1 MAPADAAENGCA
13 MDFLELICGLIEALD
28 LIPEL
33 CKAIAWLFRSLFR
46 LCRRMLGYPEPSEGW
61 VYVDGAGG
69 RRPAAERH
77 ILHLSLT
84 RRRRRGRWQGASH
97 VLR

>member
-1 MAPADAAENGCA
+1 MAPTSAAENGFA
-13 MDFLELICGLIEALD
+13 MDFLELIFGLIEALD

-33 CKAIAWLFRSLFR
+33 CKAIVWLFRSLYR
-46 LCRRMLGYPEPSEGW
+46 LCRWMMGYPEPSEGW
-61 VYVDGAGG
+61 VYIDQTRGSHDRAAGG
-69 RRPAAERH
+69 H

-84 RRRRRGRWQGASH
+84 RRRRGKWQGASY

>member
-1 MAPADAAENGCA
+1 
-13 MDFLELICGLIEALD
+13 MDFLEFLFSLFEALELIE
-28 LIPEL
+28 PL

-46 LCRRMLGYPEPSEGW
+46 LCRWMLGYPKPSEGW

-69 RRPAAERH
+69 NRRAAAGRH

-84 RRRRRGRWQGASH
+84 RRRRGRWRGGSY